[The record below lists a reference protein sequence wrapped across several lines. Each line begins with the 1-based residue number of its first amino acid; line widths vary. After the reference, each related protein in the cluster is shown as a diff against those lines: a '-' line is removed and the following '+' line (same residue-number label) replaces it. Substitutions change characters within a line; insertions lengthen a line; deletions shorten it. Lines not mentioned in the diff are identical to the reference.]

1 MNNEKSL
8 WYLNIKWLEGVQ
20 RFDWCYIKLGPST
33 SIFMQRCV
41 CPFSADTYFP
51 FFCWHSTIL
60 TNINEPNMEWKH
72 PFECHLWL
80 TSEGIWVCFSAW
92 LHAGLILSGRANHGT
107 ACTNCTF
114 PHSLLWVRGFCN
126 TEMSHILN
134 PSCWN
139 HSCWW
144 NEMCETNWR
153 NYKERKTVMCFI
165 EKLYYCSVNVIHSK
179 SRLK

>member
-33 SIFMQRCV
+33 SIFMQRHV
-41 CPFSADTYFP
+41 CPFSVPASNNTHVFP
-51 FFCWHSTIL
+51 ILLQALCKIL
-60 TNINEPNMEWKH
+60 TNINEPNKEWKH
-72 PFECHLWL
+72 PFECQLWL

-114 PHSLLWVRGFCN
+114 PHSLLWVRDFCK

-134 PSCWN
+134 PAVEIIHADGMRCVRRIEEMTRN
-139 HSCWW
+139 VKPWW
-144 NEMCETNWR
+144 C
-153 NYKERKTVMCFI
+153 VFI
-165 EKLYYCSVNVIHSK
+165 EKLYYCSVNV
-179 SRLK
+179 